1 MDTSP
6 LSTKKD
12 VREPLETEV
21 KIKNLISERYLINFY
36 NFYYSLQITW
46 WISHNSFVYFMC
58 NLIHSDKECNQQF
71 KEQNGYFDDWNPN
84 FFRPAYCD
92 VKEVKLLN
100 ARGIN
105 SKGNN

>member
-21 KIKNLISERYLINFY
+21 KIKNVPFVDLISE
-36 NFYYSLQITW
+36 
-46 WISHNSFVYFMC
+46 
-58 NLIHSDKECNQQF
+58 SDKECNQQF

-84 FFRPAYCD
+84 FFRPAYCVVNFFECTRD
-92 VKEVKLLN
+92 
-100 ARGIN
+100 
-105 SKGNN
+105 

>member
-21 KIKNLISERYLINFY
+21 KIKNVPLVDLISERYLINFY

-71 KEQNGYFDDWNPN
+71 KEQNPN

-100 ARGIN
+100 
-105 SKGNN
+105 